1 MLTKLWTV
9 YWNNKLNR
17 TDQKVDEDNGKS
29 LGMGNGRYRKFCR
42 FSRNEFGKN
51 IGFIPTFGLGGSRVW
66 DME

>member
-1 MLTKLWTV
+1 M
-9 YWNNKLNR
+9 
-17 TDQKVDEDNGKS
+17 DEDNGKS
-29 LGMGNGRYRKFCR
+29 LGMGNRRYRKVCQ